1 MYSMR
6 HYGARFMLG
15 EKVERIETHPD
26 RAVVHLSS
34 GTAGVGEGEVTG
46 RDMHVCMCVHL
57 I

>member
-34 GTAGVGEGEVTG
+34 GG
-46 RDMHVCMCVHL
+46 
-57 I
+57 